1 MRPSEQKRLEDWV
14 AERLARG
21 QALIDQYEKSALE
34 TAAPTVNPPTRV
46 VPPEAIPPDAHNVS
60 EPLVLEERVLASRG
74 KSPGGRYRKTSPWM
88 KPLTRLMASG
98 LSLQKAASQLG
109 LVFSEKEERRIRSLK
124 EFRKLRFA
132 YLQLFETHVWG
143 RPMEEAALQ
152 KLLIREEGR
161 PTRTP
166 KPRSAR
172 YVSHRRKPPASPTE
186 PI

>member
-1 MRPSEQKRLEDWV
+1 MRPSEQKRLQDEIT
-14 AERLARG
+14 ERLARG
-21 QALIDQYEKSALE
+21 QALMDEVASTDQ
-34 TAAPTVNPPTRV
+34 APPPSVNPPSKGS
-46 VPPEAIPPDAHNVS
+46 IPTDVS
-60 EPLVLEERVLASRG
+60 EPLVLEGRILASRG

-98 LSLQKAASQLG
+98 LSLQRAASQLG
-109 LVFSEKEERRIRSLK
+109 LVFSKKEERRIRSLK

-172 YVSHRRKPPASPTE
+172 YVSHPRSPLSTSKTV
-186 PI
+186 

>member
-1 MRPSEQKRLEDWV
+1 LRPSEQKRLQDEL
-14 AERLARG
+14 AERVAKG
-21 QALIDQYEKSALE
+21 QALIDQYEKSVPQ
-34 TAAPTVNPPTRV
+34 TAAPTGKPPTRA
-46 VPPEAIPPDAHNVS
+46 VPPAAIPADVCNVS
-60 EPLVLEERVLASRG
+60 EPLVLEGRVLASRG

-166 KPRSAR
+166 KPHSAR
-172 YVSHRRKPPASPTE
+172 YVSHPRRLMA
-186 PI
+186 